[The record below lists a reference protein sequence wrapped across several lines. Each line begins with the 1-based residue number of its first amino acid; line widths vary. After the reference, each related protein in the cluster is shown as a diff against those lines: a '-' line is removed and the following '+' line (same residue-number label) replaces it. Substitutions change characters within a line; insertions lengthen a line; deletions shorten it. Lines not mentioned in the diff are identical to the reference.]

1 MLITPEPY
9 IIYYLLVKTDKRVC
23 YPLTNNRFFLTFY
36 KLVKQLSMIHQL
48 SPSILVETPL
58 GTGQALFIIDYGM
71 HQNTCWV
78 VALAKDGS
86 IKHFDC
92 NDVILSTN
100 YTYGLNLMKNKTTDT

>member
-1 MLITPEPY
+1 M
-9 IIYYLLVKTDKRVC
+9 
-23 YPLTNNRFFLTFY
+23 NNIMIL
-36 KLVKQLSMIHQL
+36 QLN
-48 SPSILVETPL
+48 PTILVETPL

-78 VALAKDGS
+78 VTLVENGI

-100 YTYGLNLMKNKTTDT
+100 HTYGLNLIKNKNPKT